1 MDTYNGL
8 TEPQNA
14 ALEITEMFLGK
25 LSRNGVE
32 PEQAIYEAYKFCDAA
47 LRGDSE
53 VCARMDVAAAIVG
66 RAALNVGIHP
76 DQRKRRESE

>member
-1 MDTYNGL
+1 MDTSYNGL

-14 ALEITEMFLGK
+14 ALAITEMFLGK

-53 VCARMDVAAAIVG
+53 VCARMDAAAAIVG

-76 DQRKRRESE
+76 DQRKR